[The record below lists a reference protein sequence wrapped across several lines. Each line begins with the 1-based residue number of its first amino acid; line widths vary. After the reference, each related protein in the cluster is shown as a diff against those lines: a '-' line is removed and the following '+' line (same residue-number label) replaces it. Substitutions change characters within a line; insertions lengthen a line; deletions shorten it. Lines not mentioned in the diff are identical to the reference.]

1 MNAITVLLLLL
12 VCLHGFYALGWWGAG
27 AVLGLNRA
35 AARQWMGYCLCMVV
49 GAGLFVTDLG
59 LAPGQAVAGRSLA
72 LLGASVLMRR
82 GLARF
87 GRYPSRDREQALVLL
102 LALLA
107 LMVIGTSPE
116 TISPR
121 TLAITGLMAWVLLRA
136 GAEVVR
142 GLRAEFG
149 RRTSLLMA
157 LPLCLFGVAMLARMA
172 MVWQQLGQPPEVAI
186 LTNDGRFNVGLLFTL
201 VVVSALFQLSLVYL
215 VIDRLVRKLRHLS
228 RHDALTGLL
237 NRHAWDQ
244 ALLRERLQLRRRPR
258 PTALLIIDIDHFKRV
273 NDRHG
278 HLAGDAALRAVAT
291 CLQNTARGTDW
302 LARLGGEE
310 FGMLLSDTDLQGT
323 GLVAERVRQAVAGL
337 EIEFEEQLLSVT
349 VSVGAAVMLP
359 EVPGQIDLQAL
370 LALADSLLYRA
381 KADGRDR
388 VVIESLTLPPRARL
402 LA

>member
-1 MNAITVLLLLL
+1 
-12 VCLHGFYALGWWGAG
+12 
-27 AVLGLNRA
+27 
-35 AARQWMGYCLCMVV
+35 
-49 GAGLFVTDLG
+49 
-59 LAPGQAVAGRSLA
+59 
-72 LLGASVLMRR
+72 
-82 GLARF
+82 
-87 GRYPSRDREQALVLL
+87 
-102 LALLA
+102 
-107 LMVIGTSPE
+107 
-116 TISPR
+116 
-121 TLAITGLMAWVLLRA
+121 
-136 GAEVVR
+136 
-142 GLRAEFG
+142 
-149 RRTSLLMA
+149 
-157 LPLCLFGVAMLARMA
+157 
-172 MVWQQLGQPPEVAI
+172 
-186 LTNDGRFNVGLLFTL
+186 
-201 VVVSALFQLSLVYL
+201 
-215 VIDRLVRKLRHLS
+215 
-228 RHDALTGLL
+228 
-237 NRHAWDQ
+237 
-244 ALLRERLQLRRRPR
+244 LRERLQLRRRPR